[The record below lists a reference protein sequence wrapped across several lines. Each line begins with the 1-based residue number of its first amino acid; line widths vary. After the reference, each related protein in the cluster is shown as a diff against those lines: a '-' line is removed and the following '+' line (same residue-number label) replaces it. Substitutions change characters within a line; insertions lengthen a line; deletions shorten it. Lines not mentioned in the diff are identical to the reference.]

1 MHASPEARPE
11 YVAALGELIARIAS
25 TLPTT
30 RAANPLRMIIAGGAA
45 MHLYTG
51 VRVSK
56 DVDAVF
62 SHRIALPENLSVAYR
77 GADGRAQVL
86 YFDYQYSDTLGLLHE
101 DAHDDAVHMTLPGI
115 NAKVLDVRL
124 LAPVDLAISKLS
136 RFVEVDRGDIEALA
150 RKGLVKSRTLR
161 HRAEEALSGAIGDL
175 ARLRG
180 SIDIACRLVA
190 DVERQH
196 KGA

>member
-1 MHASPEARPE
+1 MARGSICCLSKHVEP
-11 YVAALGELIARIAS
+11 VLFDDLQQ
-25 TLPTT
+25 LP
-30 RAANPLRMIIAGGAA
+30 RHKPIRMIIAGGAA

-62 SHRIALPENLSVAYR
+62 SHRIALPENLSVAYW

-124 LAPVDLAISKLS
+124 LAPVDLAIS
-136 RFVEVDRGDIEALA
+136 VW
-150 RKGLVKSRTLR
+150 R
-161 HRAEEALSGAIGDL
+161 HW
-175 ARLRG
+175 
-180 SIDIACRLVA
+180 
-190 DVERQH
+190 
-196 KGA
+196 